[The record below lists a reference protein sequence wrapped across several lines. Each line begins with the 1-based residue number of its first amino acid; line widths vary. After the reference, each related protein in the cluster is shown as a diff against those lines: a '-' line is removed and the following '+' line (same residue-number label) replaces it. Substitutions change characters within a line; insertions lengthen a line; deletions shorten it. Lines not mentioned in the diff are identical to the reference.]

1 MTEVPMMDLAEISSL
16 RRALFRQ
23 KRTQLEALLEVPLL
37 LFWGKWDSPNI
48 RALTLAEEFTR
59 PTFVLCEPGGKT
71 TAMVQQIE
79 TDQLADLVDEVE
91 TLSYV
96 TVSEL
101 KEMLRAKLA
110 GWEEV
115 AVEASAD
122 FFALDRMPPAFYE
135 MVSSIVKVRRG
146 DGVLVPFRAVKSPAE
161 LNLLKRA
168 SDATMAVFGTLEEKV
183 VPGVAEAEVL
193 DFLLH
198 RAVEAGGE
206 AAFPPIVASGPR
218 SRNPHPKL
226 RTERRVEA
234 GDRVVVDYGISICG
248 YRSDVTRTYVAGGRP
263 QDDPYYDIS
272 LKLAGMLRDADLGSM
287 TPLELG
293 NTIAAAVADAGLAD
307 RERHGYGHG
316 LGAET
321 HDPHPYI
328 GARAMPWLDRPFEEG
343 MVFTFEPGFYDERG
357 GFRLED
363 DYVVWGG
370 RAVLMQDFEPPAVG
384 DGA

>member
-1 MTEVPMMDLAEISSL
+1 MDLAEVASF
-16 RRALFRQ
+16 RRALFRE
-23 KRTQLEALLEVPLL
+23 KRAQLEGLLDGPLL

-59 PTFVLCEPGGKT
+59 PTFVLCEPGGGT
-71 TAMVQQIE
+71 TAIVQRIE
-79 TDQLADLVDEVE
+79 TDQLADLADVVE
-91 TLSYV
+91 TLPYA
-96 TVSEL
+96 TATE
-101 KEMLRAKLA
+101 LRATLA
-110 GWEEV
+110 GKLRGYDEV

-122 FFALDRMPPAFYE
+122 FFGLDRLPPAFYE

-146 DGVLVPFRAVKSPAE
+146 DVVLVPFRAVKSPTE

-168 SDATMAVFGTLEEKV
+168 SDATFAAFAAVENMIG
-183 VPGVAEAEVL
+183 PGVAEEEVL
-193 DFLLH
+193 EFLLH
-198 RAVEAGGE
+198 RAVDAGGE

-218 SRNPHPKL
+218 SRNPHPRR
-226 RTERRVEA
+226 RTDRIIEA
-234 GDRVVVDYGISICG
+234 GDRVIVDYGISICG

-263 QDDPYYDIS
+263 EDDDYYGIS
-272 LKLAGMLRDADLGSM
+272 VELAGILRDADLGSM
-287 TPLELG
+287 TPFDLG
-293 NTIAAAVADAGLAD
+293 TAIAGAVEDAGLAD

-328 GARAMPWLDRPFEEG
+328 VARSLPWLERPFEDG

-370 RAVLMQDFEPPAVG
+370 RAILMQDFEPPAVNANA
-384 DGA
+384 DA